1 MTPQILTLCFLNISM
16 YDLCLFQTHDSK
28 EHLAMMER
36 VLGPIPTQ
44 MLQKTRQVFTLL
56 REHSLLALVHD
67 VCQCFNVFV
76 VFLQET

>member
-1 MTPQILTLCFLNISM
+1 M

-56 REHSLLALVHD
+56 HEHSLLALVHD